1 VGAQGVTSAG
11 PNSVHTMVIDKDGA
25 PVKPPAP
32 TLSGNGQAAPQPN
45 ALDPLGIGKAS
56 LEVWQSLLAHP
67 QGLIEAQSEFAAR
80 WMDLAARSWAP
91 PGNKPAPL
99 IEPAAGDARFKH
111 PAWSE
116 NPGFD
121 ALKQGYLLAT
131 KAMLD
136 GVDRAEGLD
145 ADTKAR
151 VKFFAKQFCDAMS
164 PTNVA
169 FLNPAVIE
177 ETLRTGGANLQ
188 RGIANVAE
196 DLAENNGRP
205 ALVDKKAFSVGK
217 NVATTKGSVV
227 YRNDLIELIQ
237 YTPTTETVFERPL
250 VITPPSINKFYI
262 LDLQP
267 ANSLIKF
274 ALDAGVQTFVV
285 SWRNPDASY
294 ARTSWEDYVELGPL
308 SAARVAAGIT
318 GSSDVN
324 AIGYCI
330 GGTMTAELL
339 AYLARTGEKLI
350 NAVTFLAALT
360 DFAEAGDLRAF
371 LSDDAIAYLEKKMDE
386 DGVLDS
392 SEMADTFNMLR
403 SNDLIWNVAVNRY
416 LLGKDAPAF
425 DLLYWN
431 SDATRLPA
439 AMHKYYL
446 RHMYRNNDLA
456 KRDVLELRGTPID
469 LGRVKN
475 DVFCVASREDHIAPW
490 RAVYRMTQLFSG
502 DTRFRLANSGHIAG
516 IVNPPG
522 SGKGLYFAAPSN
534 PPDPEAWLGLAEE
547 RRGSWWTDWLEWLA
561 PRSGERVPAPAAL
574 GSERFAP
581 LEAAPGS
588 YVLQKS

>member
-1 VGAQGVTSAG
+1 
-11 PNSVHTMVIDKDGA
+11 MVIDKDDA
-25 PVKPPAP
+25 PV
-32 TLSGNGQAAPQPN
+32 QPSSFTN
-45 ALDPLGIGKAS
+45 VAGSTGADPNPLDPLGIGRAS
-56 LEVWQSLLAHP
+56 LEVWQALLAQP
-67 QGLIEAQSEFAAR
+67 QGLAEAQTQFAAQ
-80 WMDLAARSWAP
+80 WLGLAARTWAP
-91 PGNKPAPL
+91 VAGDTAPI
-99 IEPAAGDARFKH
+99 IEPAPGDARFKH

-116 NPGFD
+116 NPVFD

-136 GVDRAEGLD
+136 GVDRAEGID
-145 ADTKAR
+145 AETKAR

-164 PTNVA
+164 PTNVP

-177 ETLRTGGANLQ
+177 ETLRTGGANLR
-188 RGIANVAE
+188 RGAQNVAE

-205 ALVDKKAFSVGK
+205 ALVDKTAFTVGE
-217 NVATTKGSVV
+217 NVATTKGAVV

-237 YTPTTETVFERPL
+237 YAPTTETVFARPL

-274 ALDAGVQTFVV
+274 ALDAGLQTFVV

-294 ARTSWEDYVELGPL
+294 ARVGWEDYIELGPL
-308 SAARVAAGIT
+308 TAARVASGVT
-318 GSSDVN
+318 GSPDVN

-330 GGTMTAELL
+330 GGTMVAELL
-339 AYLARTGEKLI
+339 AYLARTGETLV

-360 DFAEAGDLRAF
+360 DFADAGDLRAF

-386 DGVLDS
+386 EGVFDS
-392 SEMADTFNMLR
+392 GEMADTFNMLR
-403 SNDLIWNVAVNRY
+403 ANDLIWNVAVNRY
-416 LLGKDAPAF
+416 LLGKNAPAF

-439 AMHKYYL
+439 SMHKYYL
-446 RHMYRNNDLA
+446 RHMYRNNDLV
-456 KRDVLELRGTPID
+456 KPDVLEMRGTPID
-469 LGRVKN
+469 LRRVMN
-475 DVFCVASREDHIAPW
+475 DVYAVASREDHIAPW

-516 IVNPPG
+516 IVNPPS
-522 SGKGLYFAAPSN
+522 SGKGLYFTAPSN
-534 PPDPEAWLGLAEE
+534 PPDPEAWLKLAEE
-547 RRGSWWTDWLEWLA
+547 RRGSWWTDWIEWLA
-561 PRSGERVPAPAAL
+561 ERSGERVASPETL
-574 GSERFAP
+574 GSKRFAP